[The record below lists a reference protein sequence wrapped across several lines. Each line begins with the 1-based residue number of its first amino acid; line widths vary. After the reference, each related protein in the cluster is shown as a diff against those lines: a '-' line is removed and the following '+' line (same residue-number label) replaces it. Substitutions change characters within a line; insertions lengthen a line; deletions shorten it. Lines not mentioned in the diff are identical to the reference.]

1 MLLLRLIPIVLLTV
15 LLPDFYIDRRYL
27 RPRSVSRIWRLLHW
41 LPATILLLG
50 FAALCLAPFAP
61 ARMEP
66 TLWWFTI
73 YMVVALP
80 KTAFALLDLIGRLPT
95 LVWPAIRPF
104 ATGVSL
110 VAALG
115 LCGAMVYGFAIGPR
129 KLKVVHTDFVH
140 PDVPAA
146 FDGYRIVQFT
156 DLHLVSMRHHPEVVT
171 RLVDSINAQAPDLIA
186 FTGDM
191 VSIDADEIGGFEAEL
206 ARLRATDGVFSV
218 LGNHDYALYASELD
232 ERGKAAARSLL
243 MQKQHEAGWT
253 LLLNEHRLL
262 HRGTD
267 SIALVGVENHGK
279 PPFPQ
284 RADLGKA
291 LRGLPTAGNMAQTPI
306 FKVLL
311 SHDPSHWRTHV
322 LPQTDIRLTLSG
334 HTHGMQLRI
343 GSWSPSRYLYPE
355 WGGLYLNDEGR
366 GLHVSLG
373 VGGALLPFRFGAWP
387 EINVITLRRAR

>member
-27 RPRSVSRIWRLLHW
+27 LPRSVSRTWRLLHW
-41 LPATILLLG
+41 LPAAVLLLG

-61 ARMEP
+61 ARMEA
-66 TLWWFTI
+66 TLWWFMV

-80 KTAFALLDLIGRLPT
+80 KACFVLLDLLGRLPA
-95 LVWPAIRPF
+95 LMWPALQPF
-104 ATGVSL
+104 VTGVSF

-115 LCGAMVYGFAIGPR
+115 LCAAMVYGFAFGPR
-129 KLKVVHTDFVH
+129 RLNVVHTDFVH

-156 DLHLVSMRHHPEVVT
+156 DLHLVSMRSHPEVVT
-171 RLVDSINAQAPDLIA
+171 RLVDAIHAEQPDLIV

-191 VSIDADEIGGFEAEL
+191 VSIDADEIDGFEAEL

-218 LGNHDYALYASELD
+218 LGNHDYALYAPELD
-232 ERGKAAARSLL
+232 ARGKAAARNLL
-243 MQKQHEAGWT
+243 KQKQREAGWT
-253 LLLNEHRLL
+253 VLLNEHRLL

-291 LRGLPTAGNMAQTPI
+291 LHGLPVGSNAEKSPL
-306 FKVLL
+306 FKILL
-311 SHDPSHWRTHV
+311 SHDPSHWRAHV
-322 LPQTDIRLTLSG
+322 LPETDIQLTLSG
-334 HTHGMQLRI
+334 HTHGMQFRI
-343 GSWSPSRYLYPE
+343 GSWSPSRYFYPE
-355 WGGLYLNDEGR
+355 WGGLYLNEGR